1 MRSDQARNIPLDKY
15 LTSQG
20 HTPIQVRQNG
30 RELWYRSPIRD
41 GDKTPSF
48 KVDTSINK
56 WYDHGAGRG
65 GNTLDLAIEFFNGSV
80 RDALAH
86 LEKTNLYASM
96 AYPTPQTSSS
106 PTPIQM
112 VLEERRGAIEKK
124 KSLVLI
130 KVIELKHPAL
140 LQYLDKRKIS
150 KTIAAK
156 YLKQIYYKHPEKN
169 KEYFALGFPSKNG
182 FEARNEFFKGFVGS
196 GKTISKFIYPG
207 SQDIYIFEGFMDFL
221 TFLTMNGLG
230 HFEASAIV
238 MNSAA
243 LKQPVI
249 DELAAG
255 NFSKVHLYLDNDAT
269 GKDLA
274 EHFEDKLPDLQIH
287 NHSNEYKKHK
297 DLNEYFISLEL

>member
-15 LTSQG
+15 LASQG

-48 KVDTSINK
+48 KVDTIINK

-86 LEKTNLYASM
+86 LEQTNLYAGM
-96 AYPTPQTSSS
+96 AYPTPQKSSS
-106 PTPIQM
+106 PAPIQM

-124 KSLVLI
+124 KSLELI
-130 KVIELKHPAL
+130 KAIELKHPAL
-140 LQYLDKRKIS
+140 LQYLDKRRIS
-150 KTIAAK
+150 RTIAAK
-156 YLKQIYYKHPEKN
+156 YLKQIHYKHPEKN
-169 KEYFALGFPSKNG
+169 KEYFALGFQSENG

-196 GKTISKFIYPG
+196 GKTISKFITPG
-207 SQDIYIFEGFMDFL
+207 SEDIYIFEGFMDFL

-249 DELAAG
+249 DELSGG
-255 NFSKVHLYLDNDAT
+255 NFAKAHLYLDNDVT
-269 GKDLA
+269 GKGLA
-274 EHFEDKLPDLQIH
+274 AHFKDQLPNLQMFD
-287 NHSNEYKKHK
+287 HSAEYKNHK
-297 DLNEYFISLEL
+297 DLNEYFISLEP